1 MRFRVIG
8 AAICGGLAI
17 LACAAVA
24 LAFTTA
30 GGTGYVSVGPFFGN
44 PVTLTGSCGNA
55 YVSDPPMTRY
65 RVWPQKT
72 DGSYIV
78 EQIFYSAGST
88 LAGKS
93 PEACSTGSGATLAAG
108 IPVLT
113 HEDELAVITH
123 GTFNPHG
130 FTTCTSPCFYA
141 QFTPAFF
148 GPTAVVSHLST
159 VATQVTACNGSI
171 VDNGIGAFAG
181 DIAGER
187 TRC

>member
-1 MRFRVIG
+1 MRSRVIK

-17 LACAAVA
+17 LGSAAVA
-24 LAFTTA
+24 VAFTV
-30 GGTGYVSVGPFFGN
+30 GGSTGYVPVGPFFGK
-44 PVTLTGSCGNA
+44 PVMLTGSCGNA
-55 YVSDPPMTRY
+55 YVADPPMTSY

-78 EQIFYSAGST
+78 EQLFHSAGST

-113 HEDELAVITH
+113 NEDELAIITH
-123 GTFNPHG
+123 GTFNPRG
-130 FTTCTSPCFYA
+130 DAPCTSPCFYA

-148 GPTAVVSHLST
+148 GPTAVVTHLST
-159 VATQVTACNGSI
+159 VAVQATACNGSI

-187 TRC
+187 SRC